1 MISTTDKHVTQL
13 RIKLVGRQSIAF
25 PQDEGYRER
34 DDCFVKEVVLR
45 NVQLRKGLTA

>member
-1 MISTTDKHVTQL
+1 MISTTAKHVPQL
-13 RIKLVGRQSIAF
+13 SIKLVGRQSIAF

-45 NVQLRKGLTA
+45 DVQLGKGLNA